1 MEIQIAPIMSY
12 TEWLRRQVKH
22 LEDEIRV
29 HPIFDSETPAS
40 PDELRAL
47 RETIVLH
54 TFLKQQLLRR
64 ECVDVSTL
72 SNDSD
77 QQYVMV
83 PVPIAA
89 YSPK

>member
-1 MEIQIAPIMSY
+1 MSY
-12 TEWLRRQVKH
+12 TEWLRRQVTQ
-22 LEDEIRV
+22 LENEIRV
-29 HPIFDSETPAS
+29 HPIFESDDPAD

-64 ECVDVSTL
+64 ERVDVSVQAAE
-72 SNDSD
+72 SD
-77 QQYVMV
+77 QYVLV

-89 YSPK
+89 YGRK